1 MKTSELIGPTFVEMA
16 SKALTDYMDGPDALV
31 RDLLADLRHYCDA
44 HNIDF
49 ADEDRVGYHNYIEEL
64 EEQP

>member
-1 MKTSELIGPTFVEMA
+1 M
-16 SKALTDYMDGPDALV
+16 TDYMDGPDALV

-64 EEQP
+64 EELK